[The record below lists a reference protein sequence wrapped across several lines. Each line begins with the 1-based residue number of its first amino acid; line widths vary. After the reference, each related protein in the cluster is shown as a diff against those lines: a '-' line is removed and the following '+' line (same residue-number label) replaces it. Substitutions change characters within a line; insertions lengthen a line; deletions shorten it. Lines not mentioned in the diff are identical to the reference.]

1 MHAERPLSAMQSST
15 DREYATEESSADGKS
30 DDAGGRL
37 SGARRRLGRVFS
49 PRAFLVDLVVALVG
63 VGIASSVAGVVPLPF
78 LGQIGGLVGLF
89 LAAFLVGALRSRR
102 QYLEVTLAGAVAMG
116 LVVLGGTLTSVFLP
130 VGVSLL
136 QEYGVAIVGA
146 GAGTGAVVSLL
157 GHYFGRDLRDGL
169 TRNV

>member
-1 MHAERPLSAMQSST
+1 MQSSI
-15 DREYATEESSADGKS
+15 DREYAPDESSTDQES
-30 DDAGGRL
+30 DDSGGRL
-37 SGARRRLGRVFS
+37 SGTRRRLGRVFS

-63 VGIASSVAGVVPLPF
+63 VGIASSAAGFVPIPF
-78 LGQIGGLVGLF
+78 VGQIAGLVGLF
-89 LAAFLVGALRSRR
+89 LAAFLVGAVRSRR
-102 QYLEVTLAGAVAMG
+102 QYLEVTLAGAVAMA

-136 QEYGVAIVGA
+136 REYGVAIVGA

-169 TRNV
+169 TREI